1 MINEKTVNDESFRDY
16 LNAFQR
22 KLKWEF
28 GNYIEH
34 REKLL
39 KEEPPEFHDEINSQ
53 FYEELAIHLA
63 EELAKNFNTDPEEI
77 AMFLETFDIQE
88 WLDAQ

>member
-1 MINEKTVNDESFRDY
+1 MQTNTNSNFGAFRDY
-16 LNAFQR
+16 LNAFQS

-34 REKLL
+34 RQKVL
-39 KEEPPEFHDEINSQ
+39 KEEPEYADEINRQ

-63 EELAKNFNTDPEEI
+63 EELANNFNTNPEEV
-77 AMFLETFDIQE
+77 AMFLETFDIQN
-88 WLDAQ
+88 WLDGK